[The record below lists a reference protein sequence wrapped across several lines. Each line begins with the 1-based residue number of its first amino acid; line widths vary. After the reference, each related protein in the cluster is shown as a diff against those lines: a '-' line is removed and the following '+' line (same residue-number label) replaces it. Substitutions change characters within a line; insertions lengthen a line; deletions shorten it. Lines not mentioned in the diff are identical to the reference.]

1 MANVLQKYFP
11 MIRTREE
18 ILSEIQSDERLFADY
33 LEWNEEQREEFL
45 GFCTG
50 NRGIKILYDS
60 FFKEIMSPE
69 TAPERLEEFLSLVLG
84 QTVKILMVLPND
96 STRIAEEHSLVITDI
111 VIELEDHSIANVEVQ
126 KLGYMFP
133 GQRCACY
140 SSDLLLRQ
148 YKRVRG
154 EKGKA
159 FSYKDIKKVYT
170 VILYE
175 KSPREFRH
183 FPENYIYHFS
193 QKSDTGIQVDMLQ
206 EYAFIAL
213 DIFQKIV
220 HNKGIRNKLE
230 AWLMFFCAETPED
243 IVTLLEGYPEFQK
256 LYGEIYELC
265 RNVEKVIGM
274 FSKELQELDR
284 NTVQY
289 MMDEMQDEID
299 EQKALLKE
307 KTDIANEQKRLLEET
322 ANTLDEQKQL
332 LEEKDREIARLKEQL
347 EQIKH
352 PV

>member
-148 YKRVRG
+148 YKP
-154 EKGKA
+154 A
-159 FSYKDIKKVYT
+159 NKK
-170 VILYE
+170 
-175 KSPREFRH
+175 S
-183 FPENYIYHFS
+183 
-193 QKSDTGIQVDMLQ
+193 
-206 EYAFIAL
+206 
-213 DIFQKIV
+213 
-220 HNKGIRNKLE
+220 
-230 AWLMFFCAETPED
+230 
-243 IVTLLEGYPEFQK
+243 
-256 LYGEIYELC
+256 
-265 RNVEKVIGM
+265 
-274 FSKELQELDR
+274 
-284 NTVQY
+284 
-289 MMDEMQDEID
+289 
-299 EQKALLKE
+299 
-307 KTDIANEQKRLLEET
+307 RL
-322 ANTLDEQKQL
+322 N
-332 LEEKDREIARLKEQL
+332 
-347 EQIKH
+347 
-352 PV
+352 